1 MTTTSSYT
9 CIDSYI
15 RGTGDGRHQVY
26 YIRGAKIT
34 MTLLSYTRIDKDHK
48 RRNILFP
55 TNMRGNYEE
64 NPLELTKK
72 IFFFFN

>member
-15 RGTGDGRHQVY
+15 RGTGDGRRQVY

-55 TNMRGNYEE
+55 TKYTG
-64 NPLELTKK
+64 K
-72 IFFFFN
+72 